1 MIVSLVPLL
10 DILEEPGTRYLVPI
24 FQRVYSWDRLQCDQ
38 LWADVLRAL
47 DQGKTHFSGTIIS
60 RPEADDGG
68 DALMREQGFRRVS
81 LIDGQQRL
89 TTVMLM
95 LIALRDRWR
104 EEGAATQ
111 AAQVDKKYL
120 HVAPGIFKLRSSE
133 ADMPT
138 LAHLIDGV
146 GLPAADESSQLLLE
160 NHLHFKEKLETSS
173 IDGEAMLEGL
183 HALRV
188 VLVEL
193 EEEDRPQQ
201 VFESLNAKGRPLSTA
216 DLLRNVLLV
225 RYGQEEQERLF
236 DIYWSP
242 IDDAFRRFG
251 VEQDIY
257 LDAALHS
264 WLSKNAPGANAAK
277 RSDLYQAFKI
287 YIAQNASIALE
298 ELLMSVNAECM
309 AFAANP
315 DAPEAREHLDW
326 VTDKPKGLI
335 SQRKLFG
342 D

>member
-1 MIVSLVPLL
+1 MLL
-10 DILEEPGTRYLVPI
+10 DILEEPGTRYLIPI

-38 LWADVLRAL
+38 LWDDVLRAL
-47 DQGKTHFSGTIIS
+47 DQGKTHFAGTIIS

-68 DALMREQGFRRVS
+68 DVLMREQGFRRVS
-81 LIDGQQRL
+81 
-89 TTVMLM
+89 
-95 LIALRDRWR
+95 
-104 EEGAATQ
+104 
-111 AAQVDKKYL
+111 
-120 HVAPGIFKLRSSE
+120 
-133 ADMPT
+133 
-138 LAHLIDGV
+138 LIDGV

-264 WLSKNAPGANAAK
+264 WLPKNAPGANAAK

-315 DAPEAREHLDW
+315 DAPEARELLDW